1 MNERRCL
8 ACHAIL
14 TGDADCPV
22 CGNPDYIISNNNPET
37 LKKIQGWADD
47 YRAGKLNA
55 VEIAIHAYTYEMR
68 NDRLEEKSVETVPIC
83 DAKALTF
90 DEILWNNQKFARID
104 SDRQMNLTVV
114 ILKGGREIKKQ
125 DVVFKAPLLND
136 FWQIG
141 AYLTEGLGVGFAIGN
156 NESYVKTASISLI

>member
-1 MNERRCL
+1 MSERRCL

-22 CGNPDYIISNNNPET
+22 CGNPDYIVPNNNPET
-37 LKKIQGWADD
+37 IQKIQRWADD

-55 VEIAIHAYTYEMR
+55 VEIAVHAYAYEMQ
-68 NDRLEEKSVETVPIC
+68 NDKLVEKSVETVPVC
-83 DAKALTF
+83 DAKELSF
-90 DEILWNNQKFARID
+90 DEILWMNQKFARIE

-125 DVVFKAPLLND
+125 DVVFKAPALKD
-136 FWQIG
+136 FWYLG
-141 AYLTEGLGVGFAIGN
+141 TYLTEGLGVGFAIGN
-156 NESYVKTASISLI
+156 KDTYVKTESVSLI